1 METETTRDLTVDF
14 QELGGRSGDP
24 TVASDELLYRQHA
37 AVTRRKRSILFP
49 SGVKLCS
56 QETQDQ
62 VFQNHLSY
70 FHLRVCQETV
80 WEAFKIFWDRL
91 PEGNEYQDWVGR
103 CMNGSV
109 SVMDMGS
116 LFSRSEE
123 HVAFI
128 RSRVSMAT
136 SLNSVSVT
144 SVPPPPCSSDAGHS
158 QTDTEDAF
166 TLGPETTSPSVLTD
180 ADTPTESE
188 AGDTAEDTEDSVTHK
203 EEGTIQTVESADDIN
218 PGEVVVELDQE
229 VLQEVTPKSEAVTEA
244 AVEVLSKTTVVP
256 VTAAVSVDHLG
267 LGVSPELGA
276 EDLSEGI
283 MVVIP
288 EGGGAEEGPE
298 EEINDSLVDVILNV
312 SSVLEEPT
320 EDSPELTTGT
330 GPTAAFLEEP
340 EGNLHTSPVEH
351 PSDAVVELSRDKT
364 EDNTEVLATELLLKF
379 TDPDSEEE
387 PEQEPVSTAETST
400 VMTET
405 ETKAGEDDKMPEE
418 KVTLTPEITSE
429 SSVVTLDDER
439 ETDIYDT
446 KEIKPNTT
454 VVKTYE
460 DKPAATHTTDKP
472 EEAAEEEKASDTAA
486 KVEKEKL
493 APVES
498 PAEEPQKAE
507 EGTVVLTEEPT
518 EGGEEILVEPEDEEH
533 GVVTTFNHSEDAV
546 KEAEP
551 DIKSDGDVIDL
562 DFTPV
567 DKTEEGAGGE
577 ILEDRE
583 EVDVEEPRAEVGK
596 PEVTHEVRPQTFSGS
611 VLLEDTS
618 KPMITDNHDAEPP
631 RSSVFQVT
639 PATTMEGPTL
649 VEDPESKLPEPGH
662 VEIDVTPEFASE
674 AASESSGVVTHMY
687 SGMTL
692 GSESP
697 HEVTPD
703 PYELVAPQPAS
714 KEDLTPSV
722 VPRENV
728 GDVSVHIKA
737 EDPGKIL
744 TDDPAEEPSES
755 SERIMSETVVGV
767 SVQSTLVTEEATP
780 SPSLGVAIKYVVEY
794 NNGNFPDLTERP
806 YDTDG
811 SLLEN
816 NGFGLED
823 DTENSIGNEIDN
835 TLLRPPRPLKDQVV
849 DLSIKLRGETYN
861 DALRDPSSFH
871 YQQLTRRFT
880 RKIEEAF
887 ERLPGF
893 KDAHVLEFR
902 PQKDLNRGLVVLVHY
917 TITLEVDGSGI
928 PNDTLDFISLQNNL
942 VEKSYPGAAEQP
954 TVVYTITDFRNYI
967 TQALHKDDFM
977 TNGSLETPAEPP
989 PQENAENLLPSVKPT
1004 SQPANTFSSM
1014 DNVLAAEKPPDAPS
1028 HEVEI
1033 NDVFLKKDD
1042 FLFDTFDPWKD
1053 PQSRSVSE
1061 NDVFMFDERTTSP
1074 PTEFPDK
1081 TLDLE
1086 RPNQDKNGH
1095 IEDEGFLLSNT
1106 ADAGDHISRGAL
1118 AGTPPPSTMHQ
1129 KGAETLLTDGS
1140 GSGFSGDGQEPD
1152 LWSRQTSDSSVL
1164 YMERDDSLEVLPPPD
1179 LEETDEEEEDQE
1191 EEWVV
1196 VELPTTEKVDLD
1208 AMGVEVTKVP
1218 PLQTTTFPAVG
1229 ESLLNR
1235 GNEEPFHEIVVVTPH
1250 INTDPRHSTTTEA
1263 PVFSPKVAL
1272 NDELSIQTVE
1282 MSGIYEDYTSTEPH
1296 MDLQPVTDSPESETW
1311 TREAQVFVE
1320 PTELAGELQGRSD
1333 VTEVTTLAVTQLPVV
1348 TVELMS
1354 TEDVVEEAEAEVSHT
1369 DASST
1374 KEAPAFVVFHTVTI
1388 KESRLK
1394 TVTEEPQGLEELTDI
1409 PKLQLPESAGHS
1421 EVEILEEQHIGT
1433 TDPLTT
1439 TTTAALVIESLRTDL
1454 VVDEVMVVT
1463 TTAVAPISISS
1474 KNSDDSNSSSAV
1486 LSPEMDSPFTRVS
1499 DSAPEDED
1507 LVQNELPSYEDV
1519 EEVPVS
1525 APPPAPS
1532 SEASSTDERVAS
1544 TDTSQAGEAT
1554 DVFQMISSPQDV
1566 KNNTPATEI
1575 QTSEHSFS
1583 NVPTIDVSFDLF
1595 QYGGVATEGDSSGY
1609 SSGAHGSDLDAIVLP
1624 TRPGRALTVFFSLR
1638 VTNMAFSMD
1647 LFNKSSPEYKAL
1659 EQRFLQLLVPY
1670 LQSNLNNF
1678 KNLEILNFRNGSIV
1692 VNSRMR
1698 FGKPVPQGVTNV
1710 VYLILEDFADT
1721 AYQTMNLAI
1730 DKYSLDVESGEGA
1743 DPCKFQACND
1753 FSRCQVNPWSGEA
1766 ECVCD
1771 AGHVSVDG
1779 LPCQSVCDV
1788 QYDFCLNDGKCDV
1801 IPGKGAICRCR
1812 VGENWWYRGEHCEEF
1827 VSEPLVVGIAV
1838 ASVAGFLVVAGAIVF
1853 FLSRTLREQ
1862 YDGEDSED
1870 PVRRGDSKFSPAL
1883 ESDPVGVQYYRRY
1896 DDDLPQYY
1904 SRRDRDLPEYSSEDL
1919 KHVYQNTTLSTEE
1932 VQERLR
1938 IIQLCTR
1945 DQHFADFVRQ
1955 TQVFLER
1962 RSSFDT

>member
-1 METETTRDLTVDF
+1 MAVMLWRLVLWGLGTLLVSGTLLDSGTVLMETETTRDLTVDF
-14 QELGGRSGDP
+14 QELGGHSGDT

-109 SVMDMGS
+109 GVMDMGS

-123 HVAFI
+123 HVALI

-144 SVPPPPCSSDAGHS
+144 SAPPPPCSSDAGHS
-158 QTDTEDAF
+158 QTDTGEDVF
-166 TLGPETTSPSVLTD
+166 TLGPETTSLSVLTD
-180 ADTPTESE
+180 ADTLTESE

-203 EEGTIQTVESADDIN
+203 EEGTVQDTMKKETVESADDVN
-218 PGEVVVELDQE
+218 PGEVVVEPDQE
-229 VLQEVTPKSEAVTEA
+229 VLQEVTPKSVTEA

-320 EDSPELTTGT
+320 KDSPELTTHLSSPT

-340 EGNLHTSPVEH
+340 EDNVHTSPVEH
-351 PSDAVVELSRDKT
+351 PSDAVVEHSRDKT

-379 TDPDSEEE
+379 PDS
-387 PEQEPVSTAETST
+387 
-400 VMTET
+400 
-405 ETKAGEDDKMPEE
+405 EE

-429 SSVVTLDDER
+429 PSVVTLDDER

-493 APVES
+493 VPVES

-518 EGGEEILVEPEDEEH
+518 EGGEEILVEPEDEVH
-533 GVVTTFNHSEDAV
+533 RVVTTFNHSEDAV

-551 DIKSDGDVIDL
+551 EIKSDGDVIDL

-567 DKTEEGAGGE
+567 DKTEEGAGVE

-583 EVDVEEPRAEVGK
+583 EFDVEEPRAEVGK

-618 KPMITDNHDAEPP
+618 EPMITAELP

-649 VEDPESKLPEPGH
+649 VEDPVSKLPEPGH
-662 VEIDVTPEFASE
+662 VEIDVTPESASE
-674 AASESSGVVTHMY
+674 AASESTGVVTHMY

-703 PYELVAPQPAS
+703 PYELVAPQPES
-714 KEDLTPSV
+714 KENLTPSE
-722 VPRENV
+722 VPRKNV
-728 GDVSVHIKA
+728 GDVSIYIKA

-744 TDDPAEEPSES
+744 TVDPAEEPSES
-755 SERIMSETVVGV
+755 SERIMSETVVGIF
-767 SVQSTLVTEEATP
+767 VQSTLVIKEATP
-780 SPSLGVAIKYVVEY
+780 SPSLGVATKYVVEY
-794 NNGNFPDLTERP
+794 NNGNFPDPTERP

-871 YQQLTRRFT
+871 YQLLTRRFT

-967 TQALHKDDFM
+967 TEALHKDDFM
-977 TNGSLETPAEPP
+977 TNGSLETLAEPP

-1004 SQPANTFSSM
+1004 SQPANTFNSM
-1014 DNVLAAEKPPDAPS
+1014 DNVLAAEKPPDTPS

-1053 PQSRSVSE
+1053 PRSRSVSE

-1118 AGTPPPSTMHQ
+1118 PGTPPPSTMSQ

-1164 YMERDDSLEVLPPPD
+1164 YKERDDNLEVLPPPD
-1179 LEETDEEEEDQE
+1179 LEETDEEEEDQD

-1208 AMGVEVTKVP
+1208 AMGGEVTKVP
-1218 PLQTTTFPAVG
+1218 PLQTTTFPAIG

-1311 TREAQVFVE
+1311 TREAPVFVE
-1320 PTELAGELQGRSD
+1320 PTELAGELQERSD

-1354 TEDVVEEAEAEVSHT
+1354 TEDVAEEAEAEVSHT

-1374 KEAPAFVVFHTVTI
+1374 KESPAFVVFDTITI
-1388 KESRLK
+1388 KESILK

-1409 PKLQLPESAGHS
+1409 PKLLLPEPAGHI

-1433 TDPLTT
+1433 THPSSTTT
-1439 TTTAALVIESLRTDL
+1439 TTTAALVIESLGTDL
-1454 VVDEVMVVT
+1454 VLDEVMVVT
-1463 TTAVAPISISS
+1463 TVAPILISS

-1525 APPPAPS
+1525 ALSPAPS
-1532 SEASSTDERVAS
+1532 SEASSTDERVGMTS

-1554 DVFQMISSPQDV
+1554 DVFQMISSPQD
-1566 KNNTPATEI
+1566 TPATEI

-1595 QYGGVATEGDSSGY
+1595 QYSGVATAGDSSGY

-1730 DKYSLDVESGEGA
+1730 DKYSLDVESGDGA

-1788 QYDFCLNDGKCDV
+1788 QNDFCLNDGKCDV

-1904 SRRDRDLPEYSSEDL
+1904 SRRDRDLPECEDL